1 MPGAQARPEGLTPV
15 TRDPYCQKYDVT
27 LLAIQGSVRNSP
39 SLIHIRKNAGSVDC
53 GGNVSVWGEVV
64 VGLVI
69 LVGLTGIVVPILPG
83 VILIFGAIAVWAF
96 LTGGAVAWTVFA
108 IATVLLTVSGVVKYT
123 WPGRKLKEAGVPNR
137 TLLLGGIAGIVGFFL
152 IPVVGLFVGFVVGV
166 YLSELQRLPEQ
177 RQAWESS
184 KQAIK
189 GVGLSMLVELLGA
202 LLAGGVW
209 LVGAIAA

>member
-1 MPGAQARPEGLTPV
+1 M
-15 TRDPYCQKYDVT
+15 
-27 LLAIQGSVRNSP
+27 
-39 SLIHIRKNAGSVDC
+39 
-53 GGNVSVWGEVV
+53 SVWGEVV

-83 VILIFGAIAVWAF
+83 VILIVGAIAVWAF

-108 IATVLLTVSGVVKYT
+108 ISTVLLIVSGVVKYT

-137 TLLLGGIAGIVGFFL
+137 TLLLGGLVGIVGFFL
-152 IPVVGLFVGFVVGV
+152 IPVIGLFVGFVVGV
-166 YLSELQRLPEQ
+166 YLSEWQRLPEQ

-184 KQAIK
+184 KHAIK

-202 LLAGGVW
+202 LLASGVW
-209 LVGAIAA
+209 VAGAVAA